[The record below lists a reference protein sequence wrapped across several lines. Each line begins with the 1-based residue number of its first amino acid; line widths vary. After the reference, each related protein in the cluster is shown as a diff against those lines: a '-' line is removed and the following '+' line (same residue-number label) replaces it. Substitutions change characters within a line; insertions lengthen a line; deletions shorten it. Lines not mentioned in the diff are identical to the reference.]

1 MAITKAASDCV
12 QAFRRLVPTVWSQ
25 DQEAGFNMWAAS
37 LGVFAE
43 GRMSI
48 EHRLYKNDLVSDIIT
63 QLLGGIQDALE
74 HLEPFAEGG
83 AEHEGQE
90 PSLVSELDHD
100 SAEPEKSNT
109 GSNAPQ
115 SGRVPPPESISS
127 GSTDLEHDE
136 TTHSGELS
144 APRED
149 VEEDGFCEFA
159 QFQCSQHLSQ
169 EKAQVIDDQLL
180 QRLERTLLKR
190 WRLMC
195 YRSHHANRIAK
206 STLNKPAVAYQGSVP
221 PDTLP
226 KLEPGQQIP
235 VLIPDSTKHAS
246 ASAVGTRT
254 TQQSSTASVLT
265 KDYRPTDRG
274 ALRASSIATSIP
286 RAVSGKNDFPP
297 APKFLPGVEE
307 VECPLCRLIRPRHEL
322 HGDNWKSHVLRDLLP
337 YICIF
342 RECES
347 GDTLFRSYDEW
358 VRHLKSS
365 HAHTSWLCTECQL
378 TEAQGSPP
386 TFEHPE
392 QYVAHLRD
400 SHAGT
405 FKPEEIQLI
414 VRYGVSRE
422 PVYLTKCSFCQW
434 SLPTGDIHALRINQ
448 PALFQHIAGA
458 HLKVLAL
465 TSLPWAVDSQA
476 LASSAT
482 TFSTS
487 VGSAKSEDYRQELIR
502 STSVDNTEDGSP
514 DPNAVSLVQI
524 KQLRPVSSSD
534 QQTAAVAH
542 WIGLLYTPTLD
553 VTAPTT
559 QKSEAEP
566 RPSIRIAV
574 MGVTGAGK
582 SRFIQ
587 VASGRDDVGIGHDLH
602 SYTSEV
608 RPFEFEYDGH
618 HITLID
624 TPGFNDTTRSEAE
637 VLKSIAEYLSIAYSD
652 HQKLTGIIY
661 LQSIM
666 DPRMYGSTLRNLKMF
681 KVLVGPDPFPNVLL
695 ATTRWGQAEKLDELA
710 LAESRESQ
718 LSTDEEFWAPMIRRG
733 ARVARF
739 KDTRESAMQ
748 VVLSLIHQVPI
759 VLQIQAELVDQ
770 AKDLID
776 TTAGIAANEEN
787 KRLELKYRAELAQ
800 LQQEMDEAIAER
812 DTELQN
818 IIENSRETF
827 EQRLG
832 VIKAER
838 DLLERDRL
846 KTLDPLRRETDSVE
860 ASQDGIASLALTAKS
875 VPALHLNPS
884 SRSGRP
890 RFVIGVDY
898 GTSYSGERYIVLA
911 PPLSRTLKLLIAL
924 SFVRCYRAHPED
936 VNVVRSWPGRDGEWK
951 VPSRIAYPSE
961 NERINLSDNAWGYL
975 VEPNM
980 TSSSWTKLLLQYD
993 TERKVRFRE
1002 DSGDDPTVD
1011 IHLPPGLSAYDVA
1024 TDFLH
1029 ELYIWLTRTLI
1040 RHFSNEV
1047 LDHTPMDC
1055 WLTVPDTGSDQAC
1068 SALRAAAH
1076 AAGFASRDGDT
1087 CTLISESAAGAL
1099 NFFQEAS
1106 KPHWTWSKWPKER
1119 TDELLQTKSRVM
1131 ICDCGGGSVNGATYT
1146 VDIAEQTPLLEVPHA
1161 SFSGNCG
1168 STAVDRNLYALMRKR
1183 FGRAF
1188 VAVEERRRGP
1198 GSRFMNAWETIK
1210 RSFGTHA
1217 GHEVY
1222 EIGPLVMRHLEDS
1235 EHYDADE
1242 CMVLLTRDDVESL
1255 FEPVMTE
1262 IMSMVSEV
1270 IERGGPIEVRRTTQ
1284 RKAIHNADML
1294 QRLVL
1299 TGGFAN
1305 SKHLVSHFEA
1315 WCAEHGGVQLICPD
1329 HP

>member
-1 MAITKAASDCV
+1 
-12 QAFRRLVPTVWSQ
+12 
-25 DQEAGFNMWAAS
+25 MWAAS

-43 GRMSI
+43 GRVSI
-48 EHRLYKNDLVSDIIT
+48 EHRLYKNDVVSDIIT

-83 AEHEGQE
+83 AEDEGQE
-90 PSLVSELDHD
+90 SSLVSELDHD
-100 SAEPEKSNT
+100 SAEPEKGDT
-109 GSNAPQ
+109 GSTAPQ
-115 SGRVPPPESISS
+115 GGPVPTPESTSS
-127 GSTDLEHDE
+127 GSTDVEHDE
-136 TTHSGELS
+136 TIDPSKLS

-149 VEEDGFCEFA
+149 VEEGIGRLIRLSIQLRREGFQQHEVKAVDFEPKDVKGNSMVEEFREFS
-159 QFQCSQHLSQ
+159 QFQCSQHLSL
-169 EKAQVIDDQLL
+169 ERAQSIDDQLL

-195 YRSHHANRIAK
+195 YRSHHANRIANNA
-206 STLNKPAVAYQGSVP
+206 LNKPAVAYQGPVS

-226 KLEPGQQIP
+226 KPGPGQQISP
-235 VLIPDSTKHAS
+235 LIPSSTQQAS
-246 ASAVGTRT
+246 LPDVGTRT

-274 ALRASSIATSIP
+274 TLRASSIATSVP
-286 RAVSGKNDFPP
+286 RAVSGRHDFPP
-297 APKFLPGVEE
+297 APKISSGVEE
-307 VECPLCRLIRPRHEL
+307 AECPLCRLIRPRHEL
-322 HGDNWKSHVLRDLLP
+322 QGNNWKSHVLRDLFP
-337 YICIF
+337 YICVF
-342 RECES
+342 SKCES
-347 GDTLFRSYDEW
+347 GDILFRSYDEW
-358 VRHLKSS
+358 VRHLKTA
-365 HAHTSWLCTECQL
+365 HAQSSWLCTECQL

-386 TFEHPE
+386 SFEYAE
-392 QYVAHLRD
+392 QYVAHLQD

-405 FKPEEIQLI
+405 FKQEEIQLI
-414 VRYGVSRE
+414 VRYGVRRE
-422 PVYLTKCSFCQW
+422 PVYLSKCSFCEW

-465 TSLPWAVDSQA
+465 ISLPWAVDSKF

-502 STSVDNTEDGSP
+502 STSVDNTEDALT

-524 KQLRPVSSSD
+524 KHLRPASSSD
-534 QQTAAVAH
+534 QQTVAVAH
-542 WIGLLYTPTLD
+542 WIELLHTPTLD
-553 VTAPTT
+553 VTEPTT
-559 QKSEAEP
+559 QSPGAEP
-566 RPSIRIAV
+566 RSSIRIAV

-637 VLKSIAEYLSIAYSD
+637 VLKSIAEYLSSAYSD

-695 ATTRWGQAEKLDELA
+695 ATTRWGQAEMLDELT

-748 VVLSLIHQVPI
+748 VVLSLMHQVPI

-776 TTAGIAANEEN
+776 TTAGVAVNEEA

-800 LQQEMDEAIAER
+800 LRQEMDEAIAER

-818 IIENSRETF
+818 IIEHSRETS

-846 KTLDPLRRETDSVE
+846 RTFDPLLRETESVE
-860 ASQDGIASLALTAKS
+860 ANQDGFASLPLTAES
-875 VPALHLNPS
+875 ASALYLDPS

-890 RFVIGVDY
+890 RFVVGVDY
-898 GTSYSGERYIVLA
+898 GTCYSGKRYIVSAL
-911 PPLSRTLKLLIAL
+911 PLGQALTPLIAL
-924 SFVRCYRAHPED
+924 SFVRCYKAHPED
-936 VNVVRSWPGRDGEWK
+936 VNVIRTWPGRDGKWK
-951 VPSRIAYPSE
+951 VPSRIAYPTE
-961 NERINLSDNAWGYL
+961 NETANLRENAWGYL
-975 VEPNM
+975 VESNM
-980 TSSSWTKLLLQYD
+980 KSSSWTKLLLQYD
-993 TERKVRFRE
+993 TERKALFRKYP
-1002 DSGDDPTVD
+1002 SDDPTID

-1029 ELYIWLTRTLI
+1029 ESYKWLTRTLI
-1040 RHFSNEV
+1040 RHFSQEV

-1055 WLTVPDTGSDQAC
+1055 WLTVPDTGSDRAC
-1068 SALRAAAH
+1068 SVLRAAAQ
-1076 AAGFASRDGDT
+1076 AAGFASRQGDT

-1099 NFFQEAS
+1099 NFFQEAN

-1119 TDELLQTKSRVM
+1119 TDKLLQTKNRVM

-1146 VDIAEQTPLLEVPHA
+1146 VNTAEPTPLLEVPHT

-1183 FGRAF
+1183 FGKAF

-1198 GSRFMNAWETIK
+1198 GSRFMDAWETVK

-1217 GHEVY
+1217 GHQVY
-1222 EIGPLVMRHLEDS
+1222 EIGPLVMKTAEDS
-1235 EHYDADE
+1235 EHYDSDE

-1255 FEPVMTE
+1255 FTPVMTE

-1270 IERGGPIEVRRTTQ
+1270 IERGGPIQ
-1284 RKAIHNADML
+1284 G
-1294 QRLVL
+1294 LVL

-1305 SKHLVSHFEA
+1305 SKRLFSQFEG
-1315 WCAEHGGVQLICPD
+1315 WCAEHGDIQLFCPD

>member
-1 MAITKAASDCV
+1 
-12 QAFRRLVPTVWSQ
+12 
-25 DQEAGFNMWAAS
+25 MWAAS
-37 LGVFAE
+37 LG
-43 GRMSI
+43 
-48 EHRLYKNDLVSDIIT
+48 NDLVSDIIT
-63 QLLGGIQDALE
+63 QLLGGIQDALD

-100 SAEPEKSNT
+100 CESNT

-115 SGRVPPPESISS
+115 SGRVPTPESISS

-149 VEEDGFCEFA
+149 VEEGIGRLIRLSFQLRREGFQQHEVKAVDFEPKDVKGNSMVDEFCEFA

-195 YRSHHANRIAK
+195 YRSYHANRIAK
-206 STLNKPAVAYQGSVP
+206 STVNKPAVAYQGSVS
-221 PDTLP
+221 PDTLS

-235 VLIPDSTKHAS
+235 VLIPNSTQHAS

-322 HGDNWKSHVLRDLLP
+322 HGDNWK
-337 YICIF
+337 
-342 RECES
+342 ECES
-347 GDTLFRSYDEW
+347 GDTLFRGYDEW
-358 VRHLKSS
+358 VRHLKSA
-365 HAHTSWLCTECQL
+365 HAHTSWLCSECQL

-392 QYVAHLRD
+392 QYVAHLQD

-414 VRYGVSRE
+414 VRYGVRRE
-422 PVYLTKCSFCQW
+422 PVYLTKC
-434 SLPTGDIHALRINQ
+434 
-448 PALFQHIAGA
+448 A

-553 VTAPTT
+553 VTEPTT
-559 QKSEAEP
+559 QSPEAEP

-574 MGVTGAGK
+574 MGGTGSGK

-587 VASGRDDVGIGHDLH
+587 VASGRNAVGTGRDSQSCPKSSSRPAALSWLMNYADSSEITHFYIEYEGHL
-602 SYTSEV
+602 
-608 RPFEFEYDGH
+608 
-618 HITLID
+618 ITLID
-624 TPGFNDTTRSEAE
+624 TPSFNDTTRSETEA
-637 VLKSIAEYLSIAYSD
+637 LKSIAEYLSVAYSD
-652 HQKLTGIIY
+652 HQELTGIIY

-666 DPRMYGSTLRNLKMF
+666 DPRMYDSTLRNLKIF
-681 KVLVGPDPFPNVLL
+681 KDLVGPDPSPNVLF
-695 ATTRWGQAEKLDELA
+695 ATTRWDQVEKLDDIA
-710 LAESRESQ
+710 LAEFKESQ
-718 LSTDEEFWAPMIRRG
+718 LSTDEEIWAPMIRRG

-739 KDTRESAMQ
+739 KGTRESAMQ

-776 TTAGIAANEEN
+776 TTAGIAVNEEI
-787 KRLELKYRAELAQ
+787 KRLQQKYRDELAQ
-800 LQQEMDEAIAER
+800 LKKEMHEAIAER
-812 DTELQN
+812 DAELQSVL
-818 IIENSRETF
+818 ERSREAF

-838 DLLERDRL
+838 DLLERDGL
-846 KTLDPLRRETDSVE
+846 KTLDPLLRETESVE
-860 ASQDGIASLALTAKS
+860 ANQDGIASLPLTAES
-875 VPALHLNPS
+875 APALRLGPS

-890 RFVIGVDY
+890 RFVVGVDY
-898 GTSYSGERYIVLA
+898 GTCYSGERHIVLA
-911 PPLSRTLKLLIAL
+911 LPLGQALTLLIAL

-936 VNVVRSWPGRDGEWK
+936 VNVIRTWPGRDGKWK
-951 VPSRIAYPSE
+951 VPSRIAYPTE
-961 NERINLSDNAWGYL
+961 NERANFRENAWGYL
-975 VEPNM
+975 VESNM
-980 TSSSWTKLLLQYD
+980 KSSSWTKLLLQYD
-993 TERKVRFRE
+993 TEREVRF
-1002 DSGDDPTVD
+1002 SH
-1011 IHLPPGLSAYDVA
+1011 I
-1024 TDFLH
+1024 F
-1029 ELYIWLTRTLI
+1029 
-1040 RHFSNEV
+1040 
-1047 LDHTPMDC
+1047 
-1055 WLTVPDTGSDQAC
+1055 
-1068 SALRAAAH
+1068 
-1076 AAGFASRDGDT
+1076 
-1087 CTLISESAAGAL
+1087 
-1099 NFFQEAS
+1099 
-1106 KPHWTWSKWPKER
+1106 
-1119 TDELLQTKSRVM
+1119 
-1131 ICDCGGGSVNGATYT
+1131 
-1146 VDIAEQTPLLEVPHA
+1146 
-1161 SFSGNCG
+1161 
-1168 STAVDRNLYALMRKR
+1168 
-1183 FGRAF
+1183 
-1188 VAVEERRRGP
+1188 ERRSYR
-1198 GSRFMNAWETIK
+1198 
-1210 RSFGTHA
+1210 
-1217 GHEVY
+1217 
-1222 EIGPLVMRHLEDS
+1222 
-1235 EHYDADE
+1235 
-1242 CMVLLTRDDVESL
+1242 
-1255 FEPVMTE
+1255 
-1262 IMSMVSEV
+1262 
-1270 IERGGPIEVRRTTQ
+1270 
-1284 RKAIHNADML
+1284 
-1294 QRLVL
+1294 
-1299 TGGFAN
+1299 
-1305 SKHLVSHFEA
+1305 
-1315 WCAEHGGVQLICPD
+1315 
-1329 HP
+1329 